1 MAPRWTSG
9 DDVILRGLYA
19 EGVALREIGDRLGRS
34 ARSIDERR
42 RTLGIAPRRQVRA
55 WTPAEDAL
63 LHAAAARRMPDS
75 QLADHLTR
83 PVEQVRRRRHLI
95 VGPRPAARAYSSAED
110 ERVRQCWA
118 QAGDVDA
125 LAHELKRSAGSLR
138 LRAQALGFYRP
149 HPRPRWSVQEDATL
163 RDGYEQALSCTQ
175 IARHLPGRS
184 EGAIAARAAKLGLA
198 TYARLWSP
206 NDDQRLRLLS
216 EMGITVGSI
225 AQALGRT
232 PTALVLRARRLDIA
246 LPRAALPPRAA
257 RRWTAAEDAVL
268 RTNGALNPAI
278 LAGVLGRSS
287 SAITQRMSRLGLR
300 TERSPHHPAVR
311 RGGLTPGERA
321 TAVRELRAGGPARM
335 SALARRLGV
344 PAQAIRE
351 AMSKFEPCTHAC
363 NTGHVP

>member
-1 MAPRWTSG
+1 M
-9 DDVILRGLYA
+9 
-19 EGVALREIGDRLGRS
+19 
-34 ARSIDERR
+34 
-42 RTLGIAPRRQVRA
+42 
-55 WTPAEDAL
+55 
-63 LHAAAARRMPDS
+63 HAAATRRMPDS

-83 PVEQVRRRRHLI
+83 PVEQVRRRRHLV
-95 VGPRPAARAYSSAED
+95 VGPRPPARAYSSAED

-125 LAHELKRSAGSLR
+125 LAHEP
-138 LRAQALGFYRP
+138 QALGRVPAPACTGPWFYRP
-149 HPRPRWSVQEDATL
+149 HPRLRWSVQEDATL

-216 EMGITVGSI
+216 EMGITVESI

-232 PTALVLRARRLDIA
+232 PTALVLRARRLGIA
-246 LPRAALPPRAA
+246 LPRAALPPRDA
-257 RRWTAAEDAVL
+257 RRWTAEEDAVL

-321 TAVRELRAGGPARM
+321 TAVRELRAGGPARIF
-335 SALARRLGV
+335 ALARRLGA
-344 PAQAIRE
+344 PPQAIRE
-351 AMSKFEPCTHAC
+351 AMSELEPRAHPC
-363 NTGHVP
+363 NTGHLR